1 LALHDD
7 LRDVSESFYY
17 RTDFLMATPSSNK
30 DLSLKW
36 LELFQTYARTHS
48 LQATA
53 TETGLSISTVSH
65 HLRNLEEHLGVA
77 LFDHARRPM
86 VLTPTGRNFL
96 RNIAQAMQ
104 SIRKATAEAS
114 SGNVADASYLR
125 VGTIEDLDSDVTP
138 ELAVHLSQKMPECN
152 FLYHTGT
159 SHEIIK
165 MLRHR
170 ELDLGIVTSPA
181 KSLNDLIDW
190 PLLRDPFVAVL
201 PKSAESSL
209 PDIVAGHTKLP
220 FLQFSSDL
228 IIAAQIE
235 AQLRRLG
242 VQLPNKF
249 ECGNNQTLMAM
260 VAAGAGW
267 TITTPLLFSRA
278 RRFQPKLQMHPF
290 PGKSFGRTLSLI
302 TSPDCAR
309 SVIDLVS
316 SKVRQELTRQVIADT
331 HRTIPWLNEQFTLI
345 D

>member
-1 LALHDD
+1 
-7 LRDVSESFYY
+7 
-17 RTDFLMATPSSNK
+17 MATASSNK

-36 LELFQTYARTHS
+36 LELFQIYARTNS

-53 TETGLSISTVSH
+53 DEAGLSISTVSH
-65 HLRNLEEHLGVA
+65 HLRNLEEHLGVK
-77 LFDHARRPM
+77 LFDHTRRPM
-86 VLTPTGRNFL
+86 VLTSVGRNFL

-104 SIRKATAEAS
+104 AIRKATAEAS
-114 SGNVADASYLR
+114 AGNISDASNLR
-125 VGTIEDLDSDVTP
+125 IGTIEDLDSDVTP
-138 ELAVHLSQKMPECN
+138 DLAVYLSQKMPDCN

-165 MLRHR
+165 MLRRR
-170 ELDLGIVTSPA
+170 ELDLGIVTTPL
-181 KSLNDLIDW
+181 KSMNDLNEQ

-201 PKSAESSL
+201 PIAADASL
-209 PDIVAGHTKLP
+209 PEIVAGQTKLP

-278 RRFQPKLQMHPF
+278 RRFQPKLRMLPF

-302 TSPDCAR
+302 ANLDCAE
-309 SVIDLVS
+309 SVLDLIS
-316 SKVRQELTRQVIADT
+316 YKVRSELNRQVIADA
-331 HRTIPWLNEQFTLI
+331 HHSIPWLKEHFMLI
-345 D
+345 E

>member
-1 LALHDD
+1 
-7 LRDVSESFYY
+7 
-17 RTDFLMATPSSNK
+17 MATHASNK
-30 DLSLKW
+30 ELNLKG
-36 LELFQTYARTHS
+36 LELFQTYARTQS
-48 LQATA
+48 LQQTA
-53 TETGLSISTVSH
+53 EETGLSISTVSH
-65 HLRNLEEHLGVA
+65 HLRNLENHLGVD
-77 LFDHARRPM
+77 LFDHSRRPM
-86 VLTPTGRNFL
+86 LLTPTGRNFL
-96 RNIAQAMQ
+96 RNIAHPMQA
-104 SIRKATAEAS
+104 IRKATAEAS
-114 SGNVADASYLR
+114 AGNVADASYLR

-138 ELAVHLSQKMPECN
+138 ELAVYLSQKMPDCN

-170 ELDLGIVTSPA
+170 ELDLGIVTTPVRST
-181 KSLNDLIDW
+181 NDLIEW

-201 PKSAESSL
+201 PVSAEPSL
-209 PDIVAGHTKLP
+209 PDIVAGKTKLP

-249 ECGNNQTLMAM
+249 KCGNNQTLMAM

-278 RRFQPKLQMHPF
+278 RRFQPKLRMHPF

-302 TSPDCAR
+302 TSPDCAQ
-309 SVIDLVS
+309 SVIDLVIY
-316 SKVRQELTRQVIADT
+316 KVRLELSQQAIAET
-331 HRTIPWLNEQFTLI
+331 HRITPWLKDEFALI
-345 D
+345 N

>member
-1 LALHDD
+1 
-7 LRDVSESFYY
+7 
-17 RTDFLMATPSSNK
+17 MAIASSSK

-36 LELFQTYARTHS
+36 LELFQTYARTQS

-53 TETGLSISTVSH
+53 EETGLSISTISH
-65 HLRNLEEHLGVA
+65 HLRNLEEHLGVD

-96 RNIAQAMQ
+96 RNITQAMQ
-104 SIRKATAEAS
+104 TIRKATAEAS
-114 SGNVADASYLR
+114 AGNVADASYLR
-125 VGTIEDLDSDVTP
+125 LGIIEDLDSDVTP
-138 ELAVHLSQKMPECN
+138 DLAVYLSQKMPDCN

-165 MLRHR
+165 LLRQR
-170 ELDLGIVTSPA
+170 ELDLGIVTTPH
-181 KSLNDLIDW
+181 KSANDLVEW

-201 PKSAESSL
+201 PKAADASL
-209 PDIVAGHTKLP
+209 PDIIAGQTKLP

-278 RRFQPKLQMHPF
+278 RRFQPKLRMHPF

-302 TSPDCAR
+302 TSPDCAH
-309 SVIDLVS
+309 SVVDLVS
-316 SKVRQELTRQVIADT
+316 YKVRAELSRQVIADAQ
-331 HRTIPWLNEQFTLI
+331 RTIPWLKDLFVLI
-345 D
+345 E

>member
-1 LALHDD
+1 MYLQAFTD
-7 LRDVSESFYY
+7 

-36 LELFQTYARTHS
+36 LQLFQVYARTRS

-53 TETGLSISTVSH
+53 AETGLSNSTVSH
-65 HLRNLEEHLGVA
+65 HLRSLEEHLGVA
-77 LFDHARRPM
+77 LFDHTRRPM
-86 VLTPTGRNFL
+86 VLTPTGHNFL
-96 RNIAQAMQ
+96 RNISQAMQ
-104 SIRKATAEAS
+104 GIRKATAEAS
-114 SGNVADASYLR
+114 SGNIADASYLR

-138 ELAVHLSQKMPECN
+138 ELAVHLSQKMPGCN

-159 SHEIIK
+159 SNEIIK

-170 ELDLGIVTSPA
+170 ELDMGIVTSPA
-181 KSLNDLIDW
+181 KSMNDLIDW

-201 PKSAESSL
+201 PKAAELSL

-228 IIAAQIE
+228 IIAGQIE

-278 RRFQPKLQMHPF
+278 RRFQSKLQMHPF

-302 TSPDCAR
+302 TSPDCAQ

-316 SKVRQELTRQVIADT
+316 HKVRQELSRQVIADT
-331 HRTIPWLNEQFTLI
+331 HRTIPWLGDQFTLI
-345 D
+345 E

>member
-1 LALHDD
+1 
-7 LRDVSESFYY
+7 
-17 RTDFLMATPSSNK
+17 MATPSSNK
-30 DLSLKW
+30 ELSLKW

-53 TETGLSISTVSH
+53 EETGLSISTVSH

-86 VLTPTGRNFL
+86 VLTPKGRNFL
-96 RNIAQAMQ
+96 RNITQAMQ
-104 SIRKATAEAS
+104 TIRKATAEAS
-114 SGNVADASYLR
+114 AGNIADASYLR
-125 VGTIEDLDSDVTP
+125 IGTIEDLDSDVTP
-138 ELAVHLSQKMPECN
+138 DLAVYLSQKMPECN

-170 ELDLGIVTSPA
+170 ELDLGIVTTPLRSA
-181 KSLNDLIDW
+181 DDLIDW

-201 PKSAESSL
+201 PVGADSSL
-209 PDIVAGHTKLP
+209 PDVVAGQTKLP

-267 TITTPLLFSRA
+267 TITTPLLFARA
-278 RRFQPKLQMHPF
+278 RRFQPKLKMHPF
-290 PGKSFGRTLSLI
+290 PGKSFGRTLSLF
-302 TSPDCAR
+302 TSPDCAQ
-309 SVIDLVS
+309 SVIDLVNY
-316 SKVRQELTRQVIADT
+316 KVRSALNRQVIPDT
-331 HRTIPWLNEQFTLI
+331 HRTIPWLKDQFFLI
-345 D
+345 E